1 MLRCTSALCS
11 RLRFAHHLC
20 VCPAP
25 VFRLLIAAQLP
36 AETSG
41 QAAFDVMLTTYTL
54 FEREGGYKAD
64 RAFLL
69 K

>member
-1 MLRCTSALCS
+1 M
-11 RLRFAHHLC
+11 
-20 VCPAP
+20 
-25 VFRLLIAAQLP
+25 QLP
-36 AETSG
+36 TALLVAAASPTHPIRCGSDHVQIPSETSG
-41 QAAFDVMLTTYTL
+41 EAAFDIMLTTYTL

>member
-1 MLRCTSALCS
+1 MQIPS
-11 RLRFAHHLC
+11 
-20 VCPAP
+20 
-25 VFRLLIAAQLP
+25 
-36 AETSG
+36 ETSG
-41 QAAFDVMLTTYTL
+41 EAAFDIMLTTYTL